1 MMEQRRA
8 SSKVRFCIPSGR
20 EDALRRP
27 PFLFS
32 EEGATQHP
40 GDAQHRDA
48 EQKPQ
53 QKERQADLPPK
64 LHRHPGVVPNTP
76 SKREVY
82 HASHRKLDRGYRKR
96 PCKAAPKKRAA
107 GKTGVNLVEQKKA
120 DSAGHRHAPV
130 GVSPPG
136 KLQQAI
142 AERSNGI
149 EDRCFCNSASG
160 HPYSSS
166 ARQSAQKSSPLHK
179 KHERKDQEQPDTICQ
194 NVSIRILQAGRQSG
208 RNHQFFY
215 RRYLKA
221 H

>member
-8 SSKVRFCIPSGR
+8 SSKVRFCISSGR

-40 GDAQHRDA
+40 GDAQHRNA

-96 PCKAAPKKRAA
+96 PCKARQKSVRREKRA
-107 GKTGVNLVEQKKA
+107 
-120 DSAGHRHAPV
+120 
-130 GVSPPG
+130 
-136 KLQQAI
+136 
-142 AERSNGI
+142 
-149 EDRCFCNSASG
+149 
-160 HPYSSS
+160 
-166 ARQSAQKSSPLHK
+166 
-179 KHERKDQEQPDTICQ
+179 
-194 NVSIRILQAGRQSG
+194 SIW
-208 RNHQFFY
+208 
-215 RRYLKA
+215 
-221 H
+221 

>member
-8 SSKVRFCIPSGR
+8 SSKVRFCISSGR

-40 GDAQHRDA
+40 GDAQHRNA

-76 SKREVY
+76 SKR
-82 HASHRKLDRGYRKR
+82 RGLPRIPPQSR
-96 PCKAAPKKRAA
+96 PRLPQAAPAKRSKKACGGKNGRQSGRA
-107 GKTGVNLVEQKKA
+107 EKA
-120 DSAGHRHAPV
+120 DSAGHRHGPV

-149 EDRCFCNSASG
+149 EDRRFCNSASG
-160 HPYSSS
+160 HPYSSP
-166 ARQSAQKSSPLHK
+166 ARQSAQESSPLHK